1 MNRSLHDKRFRR
13 KNFRT
18 SIPETAFPEP
28 DVLTETENTIIDG
41 ILEPLN
47 THGLTSHQAMNL
59 PPLSQTLP

>member
-1 MNRSLHDKRFRR
+1 MTNGFAARISVPAFLKPPSLNRCL
-13 KNFRT
+13 
-18 SIPETAFPEP
+18 
-28 DVLTETENTIIDG
+28 LTETENTIIDG